1 MKKIIAMIMVLV
13 TGIIIANPSMSYG
26 RVFDSSHN
34 DYKHVAINN
43 HSGRYSGPSRPYNN
57 VRYERSNDNN
67 NVLYFAG
74 AALGGI
80 ILGTVL
86 GITLSQPADVTT
98 RQTVYN
104 IPAPGPQAYAQPYN
118 YGPSYNQDTPPG
130 QWVTVQGQW
139 VNGQWIPAHNIRVP
153 VNP

>member
-1 MKKIIAMIMVLV
+1 MKKIIAMILVLV
-13 TGIIIANPSMSYG
+13 TGVIIVNPSLSYG
-26 RVFDSSHN
+26 RDFDRSHN
-34 DYKHVAINN
+34 DYKRMAIDD
-43 HSGRYSGPSRPYNN
+43 HSRRDFGPSRPYNN

-67 NVLYFAG
+67 NGLYIAG

-80 ILGTVL
+80 ILGAVL
-86 GITLSQPADVTT
+86 SSALSQPAYTVT

-104 IPAPGPQAYAQPYN
+104 TPAPGPQAYARSYN
-118 YGPSYNQDTPPG
+118 YGSSYNQDTPPG

-139 VNGQWIPAHNIRVP
+139 INGQWIPAHNVWVP